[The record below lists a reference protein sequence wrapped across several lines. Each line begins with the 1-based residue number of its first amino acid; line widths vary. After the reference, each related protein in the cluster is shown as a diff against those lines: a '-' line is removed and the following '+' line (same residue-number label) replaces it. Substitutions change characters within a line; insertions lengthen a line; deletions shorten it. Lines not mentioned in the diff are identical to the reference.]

1 MSSIGDMI
9 RQADEQLRAQ
19 VDVAAGLAS
28 SAATERLDE
37 APSLPD
43 AAAAARR
50 ALAERRQALETAQLR
65 VRQLDKAIQHLS
77 LVAPF
82 LGEGWAEQRALLAE
96 AMSRD
101 TMDGLASWLNYWFAA
116 AGSRRI
122 DALWRLQSDVALPAA
137 AATVAERMS
146 VATRALAEK
155 DWQLCRAV
163 LEIGSHGVHV
173 GTREVPNWMVTDD
186 QEPGSPVREDLRLL
200 AARLA
205 LHDGLA
211 DAAEALLDA
220 AGQDQPTAPRLALR
234 SRAAALRGADR
245 EAEALLRQARD
256 TDPRDLD
263 VTTESIAQARRRQEP
278 GSALDHARSAIGS
291 LLSLGDID
299 ADLARVVD
307 PPAELWIAVAERA
320 SDEGGRDGARRF
332 LRLAAEVAPRHDDE
346 IAAIIAEQ
354 RADLASSP
362 AERRRALLACGERRI
377 GLGQLERAR
386 RDYQAAVGVPPAH
399 DHDEDDSRVR
409 AWAQLRWADVV
420 SADAQQRPYRD
431 VAEDLSR
438 ALDDL
443 LAAQP
448 LVDMS
453 GAESW
458 SYLTESDLRLQLSTA
473 PGAYDRD
480 AHQWA
485 ALRAAARAVA
495 LNPGWA
501 RPWLTLAGAAAT
513 CGLYR
518 VAEAAAQRAHE
529 IEADDT
535 TRAGYVQAL
544 VNVGRYEDAQALL
557 GNGVDAWSQCIRG
570 LVATRLGHPDEAVGH
585 FAAATID
592 PAWFWAWPSYICALI
607 LSGDLASARLKSRAF
622 LSAAADREGERAWL
636 SAASCDAR
644 VHGQLDAALDLAD
657 RLSEAAGPY
666 DPPALRAL
674 GQTLVLRQ
682 DRTGW
687 TLLARALATDP
698 LPTAARTWEQQER
711 PVLTALAADQGV
723 TLTPADL
730 DLALRRLLARPHPSD
745 PLTELRWAAAAP
757 GVPDV
762 AAGAARLTEAA
773 LRCAADAAD
782 PANSAGPADRAL
794 DELIAHL
801 AAEDGLDAEAESL
814 RRHLTGSTGQPAEP
828 AGPPDQDGAEA
839 AAFPLL
845 LRLRLPTSWLAGSDD
860 PGREHQLLLR
870 YTPVPRPGRPWDAPR
885 TAVSAGDD
893 LEPDGYEILADDTL
907 WSSGRVDPRLR
918 YCPRETLSLLP
929 ERVRTDPRTVA
940 TAEGWGVPPDV
951 LDGDRGL
958 AALLTLSAAEVV
970 ALRYRDAARDLDV
983 PLEAPSDDE
992 RRAAGEDT
1000 PPAPADLSPTLTH
1013 AQARRRWEQTLTH
1026 ALARRRW
1033 ELRGSPRGSYADA
1046 LADWDAA
1053 QRVQHQL
1060 VANAAYLRWIDRGQ
1074 PHGDAWADWFAA
1086 EAWAA
1091 DGGPPQGEVSG
1102 SSVDEQ
1108 LRRTLTEETAYYRWI
1123 DRGRPLGDPLT
1134 DWEDEEDED

>member
-28 SAATERLDE
+28 ASATERLDE
-37 APSLPD
+37 APSLLD

-50 ALAERRQALETAQLR
+50 ALAERRRALETAQLR
-65 VRQLDKAIQHLS
+65 VRQLDKAIEHLS
-77 LVAPF
+77 RVAPF
-82 LGEGWAEQRALLAE
+82 LTEGWADQRAVIAE
-96 AMSRD
+96 AMGRD
-101 TMDGLASWLNYWFAA
+101 TEEGLASWLNYWFAA
-116 AGSRRI
+116 ASSRRI
-122 DALWRLQSDVALPAA
+122 DALLRLQSDVALPAA
-137 AATVAERMS
+137 AAIVAERMS
-146 VATRALAEK
+146 VAARALAAK
-155 DWQLCRAV
+155 DWSLCRAV
-163 LEIGSHGVHV
+163 LEIGSHGVPV
-173 GTREVPNWMVTDD
+173 GAREVPDRTAQDD
-186 QEPGSPVREDLRLL
+186 RESTSPVREDLRLL
-200 AARLA
+200 SARLA
-205 LHDGLA
+205 LHHRLA
-211 DAAEALLDA
+211 DAAGALLDA
-220 AGQDQPTAPRLALR
+220 ADQDQPTAPRLALR
-234 SRAAALRGADR
+234 SRSARLRGADR
-245 EAEALLRQARD
+245 EADALLRQARD
-256 TDPRDLD
+256 LDPRDLD
-263 VTTESIAQARRRQEP
+263 VTTESIAQARRRREL
-278 GSALDHARSAIGS
+278 GTALDHARSAIGS
-291 LLSLGDID
+291 LLSLRDID
-299 ADLARVVD
+299 ADLARLVD

-320 SDEGGRDGARRF
+320 GDEGDRDGARRF
-332 LRLAAEVAPRHDDE
+332 LHLAAEVAPRDDDE
-346 IAAIIAEQ
+346 IAATIAEQ

-362 AERRRALLACGERRI
+362 AERRRALLSCGERRI

-386 RDYQAAVGVPPAH
+386 RDYQAAVSVRPA
-399 DHDEDDSRVR
+399 DRPDEDDARVR

-431 VAEDLSR
+431 VADELSR
-438 ALDDL
+438 ALDEL

-448 LVDMS
+448 QVDVS
-453 GAESW
+453 GVESW
-458 SYLTESDLRLQLSTA
+458 SYLTESDLRLQLSKA
-473 PGAYDRD
+473 PHRYDRD
-480 AHQWA
+480 EHQWA

-501 RPWLTLAGAAAT
+501 RPWLTLAGAAAG
-513 CGLYR
+513 CDLYR
-518 VAEAAAQRAHE
+518 VAEAAARRAHE

-557 GNGVDAWSQCIRG
+557 GNAADAWSQCIRG
-570 LVATRLGHPDEAVGH
+570 LVATRRGHPDEAVGH

-622 LSAAADREGERAWL
+622 LNAAADREGERAWL

-657 RLSEAAGPY
+657 RLGEAAGPY
-666 DPPALRAL
+666 DPAALRAL

-687 TLLARALATDP
+687 ALLARALATDP
-698 LPTAARTWEQQER
+698 LPTAGQTWDQQEG

-730 DLALRRLLARPHPSD
+730 DLARRRLLARPHPSD

-757 GVPDV
+757 AVPDV

-773 LRCAADAAD
+773 LRAAAD
-782 PANSAGPADRAL
+782 SASPPDRTL
-794 DELIAHL
+794 EELIARL

-814 RRHLTGSTGQPAEP
+814 RRHLTGSTQQPAEP
-828 AGPPDQDGAEA
+828 AGPPDQDGAHA

-845 LRLRLPTSWLAGSDD
+845 LRLRLPTSWLAGSED

-870 YTPVPRPGRPWDAPR
+870 YAPIPRPGRPRDAPR

-893 LEPDGYEILADDTL
+893 LEPDGYEILADDAV

-929 ERVRTDPRTVA
+929 ERARTDPRTVA

-951 LDGDRGL
+951 LDADRGL

-992 RRAAGEDT
+992 RRATGEDT
-1000 PPAPADLSPTLTH
+1000 PPAPADLPP
-1013 AQARRRWEQTLTH
+1013 TLTH
-1026 ALARRRW
+1026 ALAHRRW
-1033 ELRGSPRGSYADA
+1033 QLRGSPDGSYADA

-1053 QRVQHQL
+1053 QRLRYQL
-1060 VANAAYLRWIDRGQ
+1060 VAETAYLRWLDRGQ

-1086 EAWAA
+1086 ETETGP
-1091 DGGPPQGEVSG
+1091 GGMPEGQVSG
-1102 SSVDEQ
+1102 PSVDER
-1108 LRRTLTEETAYYRWI
+1108 LRRTLAEETAYYRWI

-1134 DWEDEEDED
+1134 DWAASDDDDEDEDDD